1 MQIQDLILPKK
12 LLVAFSGIGIAMIL
26 GAFYSAYQQYD
37 VDTTWLYVGIGLNLV
52 SLIAVII
59 DLIKNPVHERLMWI
73 LFLATI
79 PMLAVFVYLVGRDKF
94 LGIKNQD

>member
-12 LLVAFSGIGIAMIL
+12 ILVAFSGIGIAMIL

-37 VDTTWLYVGIGLNLV
+37 VDTTWLYVGIGLNLI

-59 DLIKNPVHERLMWI
+59 DLIKNPVGDRVMWI
-73 LFLATI
+73 IFLATI
-79 PMLAVFVYLVGRDKF
+79 PMLAVFVYLVGRDRI
-94 LGIKNQD
+94 LGIRNQD